1 MIIIV
6 LLCRIEIMNGKYD
19 DNSGSI
25 KYLNKHYLTAFIN
38 KSSVIF
44 YKDSSI
50 KELKFCHHLK
60 D

>member
-6 LLCRIEIMNGKYD
+6 LLCRIENMNGKY

-25 KYLNKHYLTAFIN
+25 KDLNKLYLTAIIY

-44 YKDSSI
+44 YKENE
-50 KELKFCHHLK
+50 K
-60 D
+60 